1 MNRLTKFSSAAFGM
15 VLLASLAYYQGSPEL
30 ATGDNDALVGTA
42 VIDSPEVEENTKALA
57 IEEVTEV
64 DCDPSKEP
72 EDPNFEDCNKF
83 SQK

>member
-15 VLLASLAYYQGSPEL
+15 VLLAGLAFYQGSPEL

-42 VIDSPEVEENTKALA
+42 VIDSQEIEENYEELA
-57 IEEVTEV
+57 TEEAAET
-64 DCDPSKEP
+64 DCDPSQDP
-72 EDPNFEDCNKF
+72 EDPNFEDCDKV

>member
-30 ATGDNDALVGTA
+30 ATGDNASLVGTA
-42 VIDSPEVEENTKALA
+42 VIDFPDVGEYNEELATEKVAKA
-57 IEEVTEV
+57 
-64 DCDPSKEP
+64 DCDPSKDP
-72 EDPNFEDCNKF
+72 EDPNFEDCDKV